1 MKPVSSYTMLGEIYE
16 NDIKDNPELKSV
28 LLIGCGALVD
38 LSDTF
43 PDFDEGDAAVNY
55 YIIDPHRPVNLAN
68 LYSSEQIFV
77 FADEDL
83 EKDMNGVKDAFV
95 TLNVCVRYN

>member
-1 MKPVSSYTMLGEIYE
+1 MLGEIYE
-16 NDIKDNPELKSV
+16 MDIKDNPELKSV
-28 LLIGCGALVD
+28 ILIGCGALVD

-43 PDFDEGDAAVNY
+43 PDFDDGEGAVNY

-77 FADEDL
+77 FADDDL
-83 EKDMNGVKDAFV
+83 GNDMDAVKEAFE
-95 TLNVCVRYN
+95 TLNVCAAFI